1 MLFEYFDLLKREE
14 EMTASGQKAKIL
26 IVDDYAP
33 NILALKVTLEG
44 PLNYD
49 LYEASSGVEAIKLCK
64 QHEFALIILD
74 IQMPDLDGFET
85 AKAIKNCQVNKDTP
99 IIFVTAFYQ
108 ADPFVQKGYEAGAI
122 DYFGK
127 PFEPNILKAKV
138 GIYTE
143 LYLKTKRL
151 QETASLLRSH
161 DQIKT
166 LLDNIPVGIVVADVD
181 GFIFENNEEAKE
193 IWGGIKRCRIEDLDQ
208 YKGWHSESGQRL
220 RAEDWALTRALKSG
234 EISNDE
240 LVHIECF
247 DGTRKTIWNSAYP
260 IKGKDGETV
269 AAVAVFQDVETTPIE
284 VSAAQKKWK
293 SCLTLLSS

>member
-1 MLFEYFDLLKREE
+1 LGQ
-14 EMTASGQKAKIL
+14 TANIL

-44 PLNYD
+44 PQNYK
-49 LYEASSGVEAIKLCK
+49 LFEAASGMEAINLCK
-64 QHEFALIILD
+64 KHEFALIILD

-85 AKAIKNCQVNKDTP
+85 ARAIKNCAINKETP

-127 PFEPNILKAKV
+127 PFEPSILKAKV

-143 LYLKTKRL
+143 LYLKTKRI

-166 LLDNIPVGIVVADVD
+166 LLDNIPVGIVVADVH
-181 GFIFENNEEAKE
+181 GYIFENNDEAHQ
-193 IWGGIKRCRIEDLDQ
+193 IWGGIKRCRVEELDQ
-208 YKGWHSESGQRL
+208 YKGWHGESGQRL

-234 EISNDE
+234 EISKEE
-240 LVHIECF
+240 LVKIECF

-269 AAVAVFQDVETTPIE
+269 AAVAVFQDVETTAAEI
-284 VSAAQKKWK
+284 SGAQKKWK